1 MKLKFSN
8 LKLSHRLFLIIV
20 IFFLLPYMLLYFYS
34 YKKAEIIIKD
44 KLNQITYTNLEQ
56 VGNLIEN
63 QCINITNASEY
74 LISMDNYKSLY
85 YKPQNQYK
93 FLDLYQ
99 KTDTLV
105 QNVNNSLLNGTS
117 VISILAGNQ
126 PLYSTVPLSGLDTQA
141 FFNTAVPDNH
151 ATIENS
157 IYFSNP
163 HPSYISSL
171 PKEQYISC
179 VRRVSDFFQEETD
192 LYLVIST
199 PISIFLNNL
208 DTTFG
213 SLVLMD
219 ASNHLI
225 ADSGEKL
232 QPALV
237 STLQSSLTNTK
248 EHDTDKTYSISINDS
263 GFLANCLNLKTYN
276 WKLISIVDTSALY
289 KDIYLLRFIVG
300 VISLILILICVSV
313 TFYFIYH
320 QLKPLTALKERMEMI
335 SKGNW
340 NVEDV
345 NFTAPDLNSKDEI
358 SILTNTFYT
367 MIDNIHQLI
376 KQKQEAQKRENE
388 LHFEMLLAQINPHF
402 LFNTLNSIKWMSIV
416 AHTDNI
422 TTTITSLGRL
432 LEISMNKMNDRIL
445 IEDEIMNIK
454 SYSQIQQI
462 RYPGRFEINYSIDD
476 SILKLYTLKLVL
488 QPIVENSIIHNIEN
502 REFLTI
508 TISGQCINNTVILKV
523 HDNGVGINKKSIEN
537 ILSKNKEQKNNN
549 VFRGIGVS
557 NVHERIQLEYGADY
571 GLHYES
577 DEKSFTDAFITFPK
591 ITTLSDVSTPL

>member
-20 IFFLLPYMLLYFYS
+20 VFFLLPYMLLYFYS

-44 KLNQITYTNLEQ
+44 KLNQVTYTNLEQ

-85 YKPQNQYK
+85 DKPEDQYQ

-99 KTDTLV
+99 KTDMLV

-117 VISILAGNQ
+117 VISILAENQ
-126 PLYSTVPLSGLDTQA
+126 PLYSTVPLSELNTQA
-141 FFNTAVPDNH
+141 FFNTALPKNNV
-151 ATIENS
+151 TIENS

-163 HPSYISSL
+163 HPSYISSF
-171 PKEQYISC
+171 PKEEYISC
-179 VRRVSDFFQEETD
+179 VRRISDFFNEGTD
-192 LYLVIST
+192 LYLIIST

-208 DTTFG
+208 DTSLG

-219 ASNHLI
+219 SSNNLI
-225 ADSGEKL
+225 AESGEKL
-232 QPALV
+232 LPTAV
-237 STLQSSLTNTK
+237 SALQSSLAVQK
-248 EHDTDKTYSISINDS
+248 EHGTDVTFSIPINDF
-263 GFLANCLNLKTYN
+263 GFLANGLNLKTYN
-276 WKLISIVDTSALY
+276 WKLLSIVDTSALY

-300 VISLILILICVSV
+300 VFSLILILLCISV
-313 TFYFIYH
+313 TFYFIYY
-320 QLKPLTALKERMEMI
+320 QLKPLTTLKEHMEII

-340 NVEDV
+340 DIEDV
-345 NFTAPDLNSKDEI
+345 NFTASNSNSKDEV
-358 SILTNTFYT
+358 SILTETFHT

-376 KQKQEAQKRENE
+376 KQKQESQKRENE

-432 LEISMNKMNDRIL
+432 LEISMDKMNNRIL

-462 RYPGRFEINYSIDD
+462 RYPGRFEINYNIDD
-476 SILKLYTLKLVL
+476 TILKLYTLKLVL
-488 QPIVENSIIHNIEN
+488 QPIIENSIVHNIES

-523 HDNGVGINKKSIEN
+523 HDNGVGIEKKSIEN
-537 ILSKNKEQKNNN
+537 ILSKSKEQKSNN

-557 NVHERIQLEYGADY
+557 NVHERIQLEYGVDY

-577 DEKSFTDAFITFPK
+577 DENSFTDVFITFPK
-591 ITTLSDVSTPL
+591 ITDISVPL

>member
-126 PLYSTVPLSGLDTQA
+126 PLYSTVPLSELDTQA

-179 VRRVSDFFQEETD
+179 VRRVSDFFQEGTD
-192 LYLVIST
+192 LYLV
-199 PISIFLNNL
+199 
-208 DTTFG
+208 
-213 SLVLMD
+213 
-219 ASNHLI
+219 
-225 ADSGEKL
+225 
-232 QPALV
+232 
-237 STLQSSLTNTK
+237 
-248 EHDTDKTYSISINDS
+248 
-263 GFLANCLNLKTYN
+263 
-276 WKLISIVDTSALY
+276 
-289 KDIYLLRFIVG
+289 
-300 VISLILILICVSV
+300 
-313 TFYFIYH
+313 
-320 QLKPLTALKERMEMI
+320 
-335 SKGNW
+335 
-340 NVEDV
+340 
-345 NFTAPDLNSKDEI
+345 
-358 SILTNTFYT
+358 
-367 MIDNIHQLI
+367 
-376 KQKQEAQKRENE
+376 
-388 LHFEMLLAQINPHF
+388 
-402 LFNTLNSIKWMSIV
+402 
-416 AHTDNI
+416 
-422 TTTITSLGRL
+422 
-432 LEISMNKMNDRIL
+432 
-445 IEDEIMNIK
+445 
-454 SYSQIQQI
+454 
-462 RYPGRFEINYSIDD
+462 
-476 SILKLYTLKLVL
+476 
-488 QPIVENSIIHNIEN
+488 
-502 REFLTI
+502 
-508 TISGQCINNTVILKV
+508 
-523 HDNGVGINKKSIEN
+523 
-537 ILSKNKEQKNNN
+537 
-549 VFRGIGVS
+549 
-557 NVHERIQLEYGADY
+557 
-571 GLHYES
+571 
-577 DEKSFTDAFITFPK
+577 
-591 ITTLSDVSTPL
+591 